1 MANIFTNAVKM
12 YDELMTKADS
22 RVEGWALMSS
32 PWPSILI
39 CVAYFIF
46 VRMGPTFMANRK
58 PMDLKNLLLVYNF
71 SMVIL
76 SGYIFVEFLL
86 SGWGNGYSYGCQP
99 VDYSNSPK
107 AMRMARVCWLFYFSK
122 FIELLDTVFFLL
134 RKKFNQVSFLHVFHH
149 GVMPFSWWFGVKFA
163 PGGFGTFHALLNS
176 FIHFLMYTYYGV
188 AALGPEFQKYLWWKK
203 YMTKLQITQFICV
216 ALHASQ
222 LLFIDCNYSMI
233 FVYWIGAYAVIFLV
247 LFADFYAKA
256 YKKPQHLKDHNANG
270 VVKNGVK
277 SKSS

>member
-22 RVEGWALMSS
+22 RVDGWVLMSS

-46 VRMGPTFMANRK
+46 VRLGPTFMANRK

-86 SGWGNGYSYGCQP
+86 SGWGTGYSYGCQP
-99 VDYSNSPK
+99 VDYSNTPK
-107 AMRMARVCWLFYFSK
+107 AMRMVRVCWLFYFSK

-163 PGGFGTFHALLNS
+163 AGGFGTFHALLNS

-247 LFADFYAKA
+247 LFADFYIKA